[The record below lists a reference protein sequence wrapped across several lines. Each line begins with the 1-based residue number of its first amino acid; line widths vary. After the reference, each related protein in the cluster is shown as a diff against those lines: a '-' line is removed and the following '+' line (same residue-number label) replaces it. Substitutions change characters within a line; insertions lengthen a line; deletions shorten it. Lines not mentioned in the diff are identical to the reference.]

1 MSARDDDLL
10 RERIGAILAGGLK
23 TQTEPFPETGREFEL
38 LLDGATLVSS

>member
-23 TQTEPFPETGREFEL
+23 TRTEPFPETGREFAL
-38 LLDGATLVSS
+38 LLDGAILVSS